1 MGFKPMMRRREFIT
15 LLGGAA
21 AAWPLAARA
30 QQGERVRRIAILM
43 TTVANDPE
51 SLARLGAFLQ
61 GLQEL
66 GWTDRRNLLIE
77 YRWASGNAES
87 IRKSAAELV
96 ALAPDVILAN
106 GTTAMGPLLQITR
119 TLPIVFVNVS
129 DPVSSGFVA
138 SLSKPGGNAT
148 GFSALEYSFGGKL
161 LELLKQI
168 SPLVTRAAVVRDP
181 SLPSGSGQFGAAQ
194 AVGPFLS
201 VGVSAVDARDTGEI
215 ERAVTDFA
223 QTPNGG
229 LIVPASTPVIVHRE
243 LIIGLAAKH
252 RLPAVYPY
260 RFFAADGGL
269 ASYGAD
275 SIDPYRQ
282 AARYI
287 DRILKG
293 ERPAELPVQAPTK
306 YQLVINLKTAKALG
320 LEVPPTLL
328 ARADEV
334 IE

>member
-1 MGFKPMMRRREFIT
+1 MLG
-15 LLGGAA
+15 GGAA
-21 AAWPLAARA
+21 AAFPLTARA
-30 QQGERVRRIAILM
+30 QQGDRVRRVGILM

-51 SLARLGAFLQ
+51 SLARVGALLQ

-66 GWTDRRNLLIE
+66 GWVDRRNVRIE

-87 IRKSAAELV
+87 IRKSATELV
-96 ALAPDVILAN
+96 ALAPDVILAT
-106 GTTAMGPLLQITR
+106 GTTAVGPLLQTTR
-119 TLPIVFVNVS
+119 SLPIVFVNVS

-168 SPLVTRAAVVRDP
+168 SPLITRAAVVRDP

-194 AVGPFLS
+194 AVGPFLGM
-201 VGVSAVDARDTGEI
+201 GVSAIDARDPGEI
-215 ERAVTDFA
+215 ERGLAAFA
-223 QTPNGG
+223 QNPNGG

-260 RFFAADGGL
+260 RFFTADGGL

-275 SIDPYRQ
+275 SIDSYRQ
-282 AARYI
+282 AAGYI

-293 ERPAELPVQAPTK
+293 EKPADLPVQAPTK
-306 YQLVINLKTAKALG
+306 YELVINLKAARALG
-320 LEVPPTLL
+320 LDVPATVL
-328 ARADEV
+328 ARAAEV

>member
-1 MGFKPMMRRREFIT
+1 MRRRDFIT

-30 QQGERVRRIAILM
+30 QQAERMRRVGILM
-43 TTVANDPE
+43 TTAANDPE
-51 SLARLGAFLQ
+51 SLARVGALLQ

-66 GWTDRRNLLIE
+66 GWADRRNVRIE

-96 ALAPDVILAN
+96 AFAPDVIVAN
-106 GTTAMGPLLQITR
+106 GTTAMGPLLQTTR

-138 SLSKPGGNAT
+138 SLNKPGGNAT

-161 LELLKQI
+161 LELLKQF
-168 SPLVTRAAVVRDP
+168 SPLVTRAAVIRDP

-194 AVGPFLS
+194 AVGPFLGM
-201 VGVSAVDARDTGEI
+201 GVSAIDARDPGEI
-215 ERAVTDFA
+215 ERALTAFA
-223 QTPNGG
+223 QIPNGG
-229 LIVPASTPVIVHRE
+229 LIVPASTPVIIHRE

-260 RFFAADGGL
+260 RFFTADGGL

-275 SIDPYRQ
+275 SIDSYRQ
-282 AARYI
+282 AAGYI

-293 ERPAELPVQAPTK
+293 EKPGDLPVQAPTK
-306 YQLVINLKTAKALG
+306 YELVINLKTAKALG
-320 LEVPPTLL
+320 LEVPPSLL

>member
-1 MGFKPMMRRREFIT
+1 
-15 LLGGAA
+15 LLGGGAA
-21 AAWPLAARA
+21 AAFPLTARA
-30 QQGERVRRIAILM
+30 QQGDRVRRVGILM

-51 SLARLGAFLQ
+51 SLARVGALLQ

-66 GWTDRRNLLIE
+66 GWVDRRNVRIE

-87 IRKSAAELV
+87 IRKSATELV
-96 ALAPDVILAN
+96 ALAPDVILAT
-106 GTTAMGPLLQITR
+106 GTTAVGPLLQTTR
-119 TLPIVFVNVS
+119 SLPIVFVNVS

-168 SPLVTRAAVVRDP
+168 SPLITRAAVVRDP

-194 AVGPFLS
+194 AVGPFLGM
-201 VGVSAVDARDTGEI
+201 GVSAIDARDPGEI
-215 ERAVTDFA
+215 ERGLAAFA
-223 QTPNGG
+223 QNPNGG

-260 RFFAADGGL
+260 RFFTADGGL

-275 SIDPYRQ
+275 SIDSYRQ
-282 AARYI
+282 AAGYI

-293 ERPAELPVQAPTK
+293 EKPADLPVQAPTK
-306 YQLVINLKTAKALG
+306 YELVINLKAARALG
-320 LEVPPTLL
+320 LDVPATVL
-328 ARADEV
+328 ARAAEV